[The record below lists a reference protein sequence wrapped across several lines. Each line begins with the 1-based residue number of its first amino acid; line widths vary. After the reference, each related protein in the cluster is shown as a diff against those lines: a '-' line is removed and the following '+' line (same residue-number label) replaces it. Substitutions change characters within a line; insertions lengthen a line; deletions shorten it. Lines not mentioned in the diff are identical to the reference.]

1 MLILI
6 TSYTGF
12 AGTTTVSSEAEAQ
25 KGFWNEKCDV
35 EENPAAVKAPKR
47 FITINLD
54 SEQQAGGL
62 CRQHGVPNIF
72 SISYD
77 NFFLAFIWEGG
88 QRSSPPEQHSSH

>member
-6 TSYTGF
+6 TSYTSC
-12 AGTTTVSSEAEAQ
+12 AGTTTVSSETEAQ

-47 FITINLD
+47 FIKINLD
-54 SEQQAGGL
+54 SEQL

-88 QRSSPPEQHSSH
+88 QRSTPSEQHSSH